1 MKFIICLALIL
12 AVAEYERALYV
23 PVVSEKFD
31 GRITNGKDAA
41 PNQFPY
47 QVGLLLTTASRTS
60 WCGGSLIGK
69 NWVLTGAHCTETLVP
84 ILNTVISFYSVIK
97 TYDLFILNSANF
109 VQVYLGA
116 IVRTSP
122 AVSYNISKSDIIVY
136 PGWIKKTTKNDISL
150 IRIPTVNYT
159 AAIQP
164 VALPKIASSYP
175 TYNGESVIASGW
187 GRTSDTS
194 TSAASKLQ
202 YATMTVISNAQ
213 CKKSY
218 EGISASNICTATTG
232 GISTCSGDSGGPLVL
247 ASSKVLVG
255 VTSFSSNEGCSLGY
269 PAAFTRLTSYLDWI
283 EQETGIS
290 A

>member
-69 NWVLTGAHCTETLVP
+69 NWVLTGAHCTET
-84 ILNTVISFYSVIK
+84 
-97 TYDLFILNSANF
+97 ANF